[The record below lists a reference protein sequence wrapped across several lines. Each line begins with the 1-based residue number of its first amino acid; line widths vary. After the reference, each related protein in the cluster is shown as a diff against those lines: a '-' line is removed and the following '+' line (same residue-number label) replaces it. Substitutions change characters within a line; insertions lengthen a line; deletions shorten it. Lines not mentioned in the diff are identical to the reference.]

1 MKKMIG
7 IICLIV
13 IAVVSLLIGAHDL
26 TVSNLLEIE
35 GRDQLIMLTSRVPR
49 TVSLIIAG
57 ATMSVCG
64 LIMQHLTQNKF
75 VSPTTAGTM
84 DSARLGILVS
94 MVFFNQAT
102 LFQQTLI
109 SFLFAVTGTL
119 IFVTFLNHVRVRNIV
134 MVPLIGMMF
143 GNIVGSA
150 ATFLAYQYDLVQ
162 NVSSWLQGNFS
173 LVNSG
178 NYELIYVALPLLIIL
193 YLFADF
199 FTVAGLGREIATE
212 LGVNYRMIQTS
223 GIVIISLATAV
234 VILIA
239 GTLPFLGIIVPNI
252 VSMRKGDHLKKTLF
266 EIALFGSIFLL
277 ICDIIAR
284 VIIAPYE
291 LPVSLIVGIIGSM
304 VFIYLLFKGG
314 DSQ

>member
-119 IFVTFLNHVRVRNIV
+119 VFVTFLNHVRVRNIV